1 MDTVPLVNVSQ
12 GGNNPFEKKVFTTEE
27 KPKDVRH
34 NNILA
39 AKTLSDIVRTSLG
52 PKGMDKMIKDAK
64 GKVIITND
72 GATIVNHLQVLHPT
86 AKMLVETS
94 KAQDI
99 AAGDGTTSVVILAG
113 ALLGQA
119 QILLD
124 KNISPTVIA
133 DGFTDACNEAQK
145 IIDDLEKKVELTDK
159 EALIQN
165 CITSLSSKVVSNYS
179 EILAPLAVDAVLKLV
194 KNGEIY
200 YDDVDLKDIRV
211 SKKLGGTIEDT
222 KMVDGIVFTDNKVS
236 KAAGGPSKI
245 ENPKIGLIQFCINHP
260 KTDMDSTLEIQEYSQ
275 MDRVLKEERAH
286 IVKMVKKIK
295 ETGCNVLLI
304 QKSILRDAVNDLA
317 LHFLAK
323 AKILVIKDVE
333 REDVEFICKTLNCK
347 PIAHIDSFT
356 PEKLGTAAKCEEVT
370 LSEGSKIVEITG
382 VPNEAKTVS
391 ILCRGSN
398 QLVLDETERSLHD
411 ALCVV
416 RSIIK
421 RKAMVPGGSAP
432 ETEIAVKLAELANKT
447 QGFKSYCLKAFA
459 DALEVIPYT
468 LAENAGLKPVEI
480 VTELRNKHKNGEK
493 FAGINV
499 KKGIISNMFD
509 EKVIQP
515 SLVTISALKLA
526 TEVVR
531 MILKIDDIVI
541 CR

>member
-1 MDTVPLVNVSQ
+1 
-12 GGNNPFEKKVFTTEE
+12 
-27 KPKDVRH
+27 
-34 NNILA
+34 
-39 AKTLSDIVRTSLG
+39 
-52 PKGMDKMIKDAK
+52 MDKMIKDSK

-99 AAGDGTTSVVILAG
+99 AAGDGTTSVVVLAG

-133 DGFTDACNEAQK
+133 DGFSEACNEATK
-145 IIDDLEKKVELTDK
+145 VIDEIEIPVKLDDK
-159 EALIQN
+159 ESLIQN

-179 EILAPLAVDAVLKLV
+179 EILAPLAVDAVMKLV
-194 KNGEIY
+194 KSGDIY
-200 YDDVDLKDIRV
+200 HDDVDLKDIRV

-222 KMVDGIVFTDNKVS
+222 KMVDGIVFADNKVS
-236 KAAGGPSKI
+236 KAAGGPTKV
-245 ENPKIGLIQFCINHP
+245 ENAKIGMVQFSIANP
-260 KTDMDSTLEIQEYSQ
+260 KTDMDSSLQINDYTQ
-275 MDRVLKEERAH
+275 MDRILKQERKH
-286 IVKMVKKIK
+286 ILTMVKKIQAS
-295 ETGCNVLLI
+295 GCNVLLI

-317 LHFLAK
+317 LHYLAK
-323 AKILVIKDVE
+323 AKIMVIRDIE
-333 REDVEFICKTLNCK
+333 RDDVEFICKTLNCK

-356 PEKLGTAAKCEEVT
+356 PDKLGTAAICEEVT
-370 LSEGSKIVEITG
+370 LSEGSKIVEIKG
-382 VPNEAKTVS
+382 VPNESQTVS

-398 QLVLDETERSLHD
+398 QLVLDETE
-411 ALCVV
+411 
-416 RSIIK
+416 
-421 RKAMVPGGSAP
+421 
-432 ETEIAVKLAELANKT
+432 IAVRLSKLANET
-447 QGFKSYCLKAFA
+447 QGFKSYCFKGFA

-480 VTELRNKHKNGEK
+480 VTELRNKHKLGEK
-493 FAGINV
+493 NAGINV
-499 KKGIISNMFD
+499 KKGIISDMLI

-531 MILKIDDIVI
+531 MILKIDDLVI

>member
-1 MDTVPLVNVSQ
+1 MDIIPLVNQ
-12 GGNNPFEKKVFTTEE
+12 GGSSNLEKKVFTTEE

-39 AKTLSDIVRTSLG
+39 AKTLSDIIRTSLG
-52 PKGMDKMIKDAK
+52 PKGMDKMIKDSK

-99 AAGDGTTSVVILAG
+99 AAGDGTTSVVVLAG

-119 QILLD
+119 QVLLD

-133 DGFTDACNEAQK
+133 DGFTEACNEAQK
-145 IIDDLEKKVELTDK
+145 VVSDLEQTVELTNR

-179 EILAPLAVDAVLKLV
+179 EILAPIAVDAVLKLV
-194 KNGEIY
+194 KNGEVY
-200 YDDVDLKDIRV
+200 HDDVDLKDIRV

-222 KMVDGIVFTDNKVS
+222 KLVDGIVFPDNKIS

-245 ENPKIGLIQFCINHP
+245 ENPKIGLIQFCISHP
-260 KTDMDSTLEIQEYSQ
+260 KTDMDSTLQIQEYSQ
-275 MDRVLKEERAH
+275 MDRVLKEERAY

-295 ETGCNVLLI
+295 ATGCNVLLI
-304 QKSILRDAVNDLA
+304 QKSILRDAVNDLG

-323 AKILVIKDVE
+323 AHILVIKDIE

-356 PEKLGTAAKCEEVT
+356 ADKLGSAAKCEEVT

-411 ALCVV
+411 ALCVM

-432 ETEIAVKLAELANKT
+432 ETEIAVKLTDLANKT

-459 DALEVIPYT
+459 EALEVIPYT

-493 FAGINV
+493 SAGINV

>member
-1 MDTVPLVNVSQ
+1 MEQIPLNQINLDSM
-12 GGNNPFEKKVFTTEE
+12 EKKVFTTEE

-52 PKGMDKMIKDAK
+52 PKGMDKMIKDSK

-99 AAGDGTTSVVILAG
+99 AAGDGTTSVVVLAG

-119 QILLD
+119 QVLLD

-133 DGFTDACNEAQK
+133 DGFSEACNEATK
-145 IIDDLEKKVELTDK
+145 VIDEIEIPVKLEDR
-159 EALIQN
+159 EALVQN

-179 EILAPLAVDAVLKLV
+179 EILAPLAVDAVMKLV
-194 KNGEIY
+194 KSGDIY
-200 YDDVDLKDIRV
+200 HDDVDLKDIRV

-236 KAAGGPSKI
+236 KAAGGPIKV
-245 ENPKIGLIQFCINHP
+245 ENPKIGMVQFSIANP
-260 KTDMDSTLEIQEYSQ
+260 KTDMDSTLQINDYTQ
-275 MDRVLKEERAH
+275 MDRVLKQERKH
-286 IVKMVKKIK
+286 ILGMVKKIQAS
-295 ETGCNVLLI
+295 GCNVLLI

-317 LHFLAK
+317 LHYLAK
-323 AKILVIKDVE
+323 AKIMVIKDIE

-356 PEKLGTAAKCEEVT
+356 PEKLGTAAKCEELT

-421 RKAMVPGGSAP
+421 KKAMVPGGSAP
-432 ETEIAVKLAELANKT
+432 ETEIAVKLTNLANET
-447 QGFKSYCLKAFA
+447 QGFKSYCYKGFA

-480 VTELRNKHKNGEK
+480 VTELRNKHKKGEK
-493 FAGINV
+493 NAGINV
-499 KKGIISNMFD
+499 KKGIISDMIN

>member
-1 MDTVPLVNVSQ
+1 MEAIPLVSS
-12 GGNNPFEKKVFTTEE
+12 GGSFPLEKKVFKTEE
-27 KPKDVRH
+27 KPKDVLN

-39 AKTLSDIVRTSLG
+39 AKTLSDIIRTSLG
-52 PKGMDKMIKDAK
+52 PKGMDKMIKDSK

-99 AAGDGTTSVVILAG
+99 AAGDGTTSVVVLAG

-119 QILLD
+119 QTLLE
-124 KNISPTVIA
+124 KNISATVIA
-133 DGFTDACNEAQK
+133 DGYNEACAEAQK
-145 IIDDLEKKVELTDK
+145 VIDDLEQKVELSDRD
-159 EALIQN
+159 ALIQN

-194 KNGEIY
+194 KSGEIY
-200 YDDVDLKDIRV
+200 HDDIDLKDIRV

-222 KMVDGIVFTDNKVS
+222 KMVEGIVFPDNKIS
-236 KAAGGPSKI
+236 KAAGGPTKI
-245 ENPKIGLIQFCINHP
+245 ENPKIGLIQFCISHP

-295 ETGCNVLLI
+295 ATGCNVLLI

-356 PEKLGTAAKCEEVT
+356 EEKLGTAAKCEEVT
-370 LSEGSKIVEITG
+370 LSEGSKIIEITG
-382 VPNEAKTVS
+382 VPKDAKTVS

-432 ETEIAVKLAELANKT
+432 ETEIAVKLTELANEI
-447 QGFKSYCLKAFA
+447 QGFKAYCFKAFA
-459 DALEVIPYT
+459 EALEVIPYT

-480 VTELRNKHKNGEK
+480 VTELRNKHRNGDK
-493 FAGINV
+493 TAGINV
-499 KKGIISNMFD
+499 KKGIISNMLD

-515 SLVTISALKLA
+515 SLVTISMLKLA

-531 MILKIDDIVI
+531 MILKIDDIVF

>member
-1 MDTVPLVNVSQ
+1 MEVIPLVNQ
-12 GGNNPFEKKVFTTEE
+12 GGQNPLEKKVFKTEE
-27 KPKDVRH
+27 KPKDVLH

-39 AKTLSDIVRTSLG
+39 AKTLSDIIRTSLG
-52 PKGMDKMIKDAK
+52 PKGMDKMIKDSK

-99 AAGDGTTSVVILAG
+99 AAGDGTTSVVVLAG

-119 QILLD
+119 QALLD
-124 KNISPTVIA
+124 KNISATVIA
-133 DGFTDACNEAQK
+133 DGFTEACKEAQNV
-145 IIDDLEKKVELTDK
+145 INDLEKKVELTDR
-159 EALIQN
+159 EALVQN

-194 KNGEIY
+194 KSGEIY
-200 YDDVDLKDIRV
+200 HDDVDLKDIRV

-222 KMVDGIVFTDNKVS
+222 KMVDGIVFTENKVS
-236 KAAGGPSKI
+236 KAAGGPTKV
-245 ENPKIGLIQFCINHP
+245 ENPKIGLIQFCISHP

-275 MDRVLKEERAH
+275 MDRVLKEERAY

-295 ETGCNVLLI
+295 ATGCNVLLI
-304 QKSILRDAVNDLA
+304 QKSILRDAINDLG

-323 AKILVIKDVE
+323 AKIMVIKDIE

-356 PEKLGTAAKCEEVT
+356 EDKLGTAAKCEEVT

-382 VPNEAKTVS
+382 ISSESKTVS

-398 QLVLDETERSLHD
+398 GLVLDETERSLHD

-432 ETEIAVKLAELANKT
+432 ETEIAVKLTELANKT
-447 QGFKSYCLKAFA
+447 QGFKSYCFKAFA
-459 DALEVIPYT
+459 EALEVIPYT

-493 FAGINV
+493 YAGINV

-509 EKVIQP
+509 QKVIQP

>member
-1 MDTVPLVNVSQ
+1 MVDIIPLANQNSE
-12 GGNNPFEKKVFTTEE
+12 PFEKKAFTTEE

-39 AKTLSDIVRTSLG
+39 AKTLSDLIRTSLG
-52 PKGMDKMIKDAK
+52 PKGMDKMIKDSK

-99 AAGDGTTSVVILAG
+99 AAGDGTTSVVVLAG

-119 QILLD
+119 QTLLD

-133 DGFTDACNEAQK
+133 DGFSEACNKAEK
-145 IIDDLEKKVELTDK
+145 IVQDMEIKVELTDR
-159 EALIQN
+159 ETLIQN

-179 EILAPLAVDAVLKLV
+179 ELLAPIAVDAVLKLAND
-194 KNGEIY
+194 NGKFKE
-200 YDDVDLKDIRV
+200 DVDLKDIRV

-222 KMVDGIVFTDNKVS
+222 KMVEGIVFPDNKVS
-236 KAAGGPSKI
+236 KAAGGPTKI
-245 ENPKIGLIQFCINHP
+245 EKPKIGLIQFTISHP

-275 MDRVLKEERAH
+275 MDRVLKEERTH
-286 IVKMVKKIK
+286 IVNMVKKIK
-295 ETGCNVLLI
+295 ATGCNVLLI

-323 AKILVIKDVE
+323 AKILVIKDIE
-333 REDVEFICKTLNCK
+333 RDDVEFICKTLNCK

-356 PEKLGTAAKCEEVT
+356 PEKLGTAGKCEEVV
-370 LSEGSKIVEITG
+370 LSEGSKIIEITG

-421 RKAMVPGGSAP
+421 RRAMVPGGSAP
-432 ETEIAVKLAELANKT
+432 ETEIAVKLYELSLNT
-447 QGFKSYCLKAFA
+447 QGLMQYCFKAFA

-480 VTELRNKHKNGEK
+480 VTELRKKHKDGVK
-493 FAGINV
+493 YAGINV
-499 KKGIISNMFD
+499 KKGIISDMEK

-515 SLVTISALKLA
+515 SLVTVSALKLA

>member
-1 MDTVPLVNVSQ
+1 MDTIPLVAPNT
-12 GGNNPFEKKVFTTEE
+12 NLFEKKVFTTEE

-39 AKTLSDIVRTSLG
+39 AKTLSDIIRTSLG
-52 PKGMDKMIKDAK
+52 PKGMDKMIKDSK

-99 AAGDGTTSVVILAG
+99 AAGDGTTSVVVLAG

-119 QILLD
+119 QTLLD
-124 KNISPTVIA
+124 KNISPTVISE
-133 DGFTDACNEAQK
+133 GFTEACNESQN
-145 IIDDLEKKVELTDK
+145 IIENLEQKVELSDK
-159 EALIQN
+159 DALIQN

-200 YDDVDLKDIRV
+200 HDDVDLKDIRV

-222 KMVDGIVFTDNKVS
+222 RIVDGIVFADNKIS

-245 ENPKIGLIQFCINHP
+245 ENPKIGLIQFCISHP
-260 KTDMDSTLEIQEYSQ
+260 KTDMDSTVEIQEYSQ
-275 MDRVLKEERAH
+275 MDRILKEERAH

-304 QKSILRDAVNDLA
+304 QKSILRDATNDLA

-323 AKILVIKDVE
+323 AKILVIKDIE

-356 PEKLGTAAKCEEVT
+356 KEKLGTAAKCEEVT

-398 QLVLDETERSLHD
+398 QLILDETERSLHD

-480 VTELRNKHKNGEK
+480 VTELRNKHKNGDK
-493 FAGINV
+493 YAGINV
-499 KKGIISNMFD
+499 KKGIISNMLN

>member
-1 MDTVPLVNVSQ
+1 METIPLVNQPS
-12 GGNNPFEKKVFTTEE
+12 PLEKKVFKTEE
-27 KPKDVRH
+27 KPKDVLN

-39 AKTLSDIVRTSLG
+39 AKTLSDIIRTSLG
-52 PKGMDKMIKDAK
+52 PKGMDKMIKDSK

-99 AAGDGTTSVVILAG
+99 AAGDGTTSVVVLAG

-119 QILLD
+119 QTLLE
-124 KNISPTVIA
+124 KNISATVIA
-133 DGFTDACNEAQK
+133 DGYTEACAEAQK
-145 IIDDLEKKVELTDK
+145 VLDDLEQKVELSDRD
-159 EALIQN
+159 ALIQN

-194 KNGEIY
+194 KSGEIY
-200 YDDVDLKDIRV
+200 HDDIDLKDIRV

-222 KMVDGIVFTDNKVS
+222 KMVDGIVFPENKIS
-236 KAAGGPSKI
+236 KAAGGPTKV
-245 ENPKIGLIQFCINHP
+245 ENPKIGLIQFCISHP

-295 ETGCNVLLI
+295 ATGCNVLLI
-304 QKSILRDAVNDLA
+304 QKSILRDATNDLA

-323 AKILVIKDVE
+323 AKILVIKDIE

-356 PEKLGTAAKCEEVT
+356 EEKLGTAAKCEEVT
-370 LSEGSKIVEITG
+370 LSEGSKIIEITG
-382 VPNEAKTVS
+382 VPNDAKTVS

-432 ETEIAVKLAELANKT
+432 ETEIAVKLTELANEI
-447 QGFKSYCLKAFA
+447 QGFKAYCFKAFA
-459 DALEVIPYT
+459 EALEVIPYT

-480 VTELRNKHKNGEK
+480 VTELRNKHRNGDK
-493 FAGINV
+493 TAGINV

-515 SLVTISALKLA
+515 SLVTISMLKLA

-531 MILKIDDIVI
+531 MILKIDDIVF

>member
-1 MDTVPLVNVSQ
+1 MEAIPLVNP
-12 GGNNPFEKKVFTTEE
+12 GGSNPFEKKIFKTEE
-27 KPKDVRH
+27 KPKDVLH

-39 AKTLSDIVRTSLG
+39 AKTLSDIIRTSLG
-52 PKGMDKMIKDAK
+52 PKGMDKMIKDSK

-99 AAGDGTTSVVILAG
+99 AAGDGTTSVVVLAG

-119 QILLD
+119 QTLLD
-124 KNISPTVIA
+124 KNISATVIA
-133 DGFTDACNEAQK
+133 DGFTEACNEAQK
-145 IIDDLEKKVELTDK
+145 VIDDLEKKVELTDK
-159 EALIQN
+159 ESLIQN

-200 YDDVDLKDIRV
+200 HDDVDLKDIKV

-222 KMVDGIVFTDNKVS
+222 KMVDGIVFTDNKIS

-245 ENPKIGLIQFCINHP
+245 ENPKIGLIQFCISNP

-304 QKSILRDAVNDLA
+304 QKSILRDATNDLA

-323 AKILVIKDVE
+323 AKILVIKDIE

-356 PEKLGTAAKCEEVT
+356 KEKLGTAAKCEEVT

-382 VPNEAKTVS
+382 VPNDAKTVS

-432 ETEIAVKLAELANKT
+432 ETEIAVKLTELANKT
-447 QGFKSYCLKAFA
+447 QGFKSYCFKAFS

-480 VTELRNKHKNGEK
+480 VTELRNKHRKGEK
-493 FAGINV
+493 YAGINV
-499 KKGIISNMFD
+499 KKGIISDMF
-509 EKVIQP
+509 EQKVIQP

>member
-1 MDTVPLVNVSQ
+1 MDIIPLVNQ
-12 GGNNPFEKKVFTTEE
+12 GGSSNLEKKVFTTEE

-39 AKTLSDIVRTSLG
+39 AKTLSDIIRTSLG
-52 PKGMDKMIKDAK
+52 PKGMDKMIKDSK

-99 AAGDGTTSVVILAG
+99 AAGDGTTSVVVLAG

-119 QILLD
+119 QVLLD

-133 DGFTDACNEAQK
+133 DGFTEACNEAQK
-145 IIDDLEKKVELTDK
+145 VVSDLEQTVELSNR
-159 EALIQN
+159 EALVQN

-179 EILAPLAVDAVLKLV
+179 EILAPIAVDAVLKLV
-194 KNGEIY
+194 KNGEVY
-200 YDDVDLKDIRV
+200 HDDVDLKDIRV

-222 KMVDGIVFTDNKVS
+222 KLVDGIVFPDNKIS

-245 ENPKIGLIQFCINHP
+245 ENPKIGLIQFCISHP
-260 KTDMDSTLEIQEYSQ
+260 KTDMDSTLQIQEYSQ
-275 MDRVLKEERAH
+275 MDRVLKEERAY

-295 ETGCNVLLI
+295 ATGCNVLLI
-304 QKSILRDAVNDLA
+304 QKSILRDAVNDLG

-323 AKILVIKDVE
+323 AHILVIKDIE

-356 PEKLGTAAKCEEVT
+356 ADKLGSAAKCEEVT

-411 ALCVV
+411 ALCVM

-432 ETEIAVKLAELANKT
+432 ETEIAVKLTDLANKT

-459 DALEVIPYT
+459 EALEVIPYT

-493 FAGINV
+493 SAGINV

>member
-1 MDTVPLVNVSQ
+1 MEVIPLVNQ
-12 GGNNPFEKKVFTTEE
+12 GAQNSLEKKVFKTEE
-27 KPKDVRH
+27 KPKDVLH

-39 AKTLSDIVRTSLG
+39 AKTLSDIIRTSLG
-52 PKGMDKMIKDAK
+52 PKGMDKMIKDSK

-99 AAGDGTTSVVILAG
+99 AAGDGTTSVVVLAG

-119 QILLD
+119 QALLD
-124 KNISPTVIA
+124 KNISATVIA
-133 DGFTDACNEAQK
+133 DGFTEACKEAENV
-145 IIDDLEKKVELTDK
+145 INDLEKKVELTDR
-159 EALIQN
+159 EALVQN

-194 KNGEIY
+194 KSGEIY
-200 YDDVDLKDIRV
+200 HDDVDLKDIRV

-222 KMVDGIVFTDNKVS
+222 KMVDGIVFTENKVS
-236 KAAGGPSKI
+236 KAAGGPTKV
-245 ENPKIGLIQFCINHP
+245 ENPKIGLIQFCISHP

-275 MDRVLKEERAH
+275 MDRVLKEERAY

-295 ETGCNVLLI
+295 ATGCNVLLI
-304 QKSILRDAVNDLA
+304 QKSILRDAINDLG

-323 AKILVIKDVE
+323 AKIMVIKDIE

-356 PEKLGTAAKCEEVT
+356 EDKLGTAAKCEEVT

-382 VPNEAKTVS
+382 ISSESKTVS

-398 QLVLDETERSLHD
+398 GLVLDETERSLHD

-432 ETEIAVKLAELANKT
+432 ETEIAVKLTELANKT
-447 QGFKSYCLKAFA
+447 QGFKSYCFKAFA
-459 DALEVIPYT
+459 EALEVIPYT

-493 FAGINV
+493 YAGINV

-509 EKVIQP
+509 QKVIQP

>member
-1 MDTVPLVNVSQ
+1 MDIIPLVNQ
-12 GGNNPFEKKVFTTEE
+12 GGSTNLEKKVFTTEE

-39 AKTLSDIVRTSLG
+39 AKTLSDIIRTSLG
-52 PKGMDKMIKDAK
+52 PKGMDKMIKDSK

-99 AAGDGTTSVVILAG
+99 AAGDGTTSVVVLAG

-119 QILLD
+119 QVLLD

-133 DGFTDACNEAQK
+133 DGFTEACNEAQK
-145 IIDDLEKKVELTDK
+145 VVSDLEQTVELTNR

-179 EILAPLAVDAVLKLV
+179 EILAPIAVDAVLKLV
-194 KNGEIY
+194 KNGEVY
-200 YDDVDLKDIRV
+200 HDDVDLKDIRV

-222 KMVDGIVFTDNKVS
+222 KLVDGIVFPDNKIS

-245 ENPKIGLIQFCINHP
+245 ENPKIGLIQFCISHP
-260 KTDMDSTLEIQEYSQ
+260 KTDMDSTLQIQEYSQ
-275 MDRVLKEERAH
+275 MDRVLKEERAY

-295 ETGCNVLLI
+295 ATGCNVLLI
-304 QKSILRDAVNDLA
+304 QKSILRDAVNDLG

-323 AKILVIKDVE
+323 AHILVIKDIE

-356 PEKLGTAAKCEEVT
+356 ADKLGSAAKCEEVT

-411 ALCVV
+411 ALCVM

-432 ETEIAVKLAELANKT
+432 ETEIAVKLTDLANKT

-459 DALEVIPYT
+459 EALEVIPYT

-493 FAGINV
+493 SAGINV

>member
-1 MDTVPLVNVSQ
+1 MDIIPLVNQ
-12 GGNNPFEKKVFTTEE
+12 GGSTNLEKKVFTTEE

-39 AKTLSDIVRTSLG
+39 AKTLSDIIRTSLG
-52 PKGMDKMIKDAK
+52 PKGMDKMIKDSK

-99 AAGDGTTSVVILAG
+99 AAGDGTTSVVVLAG

-119 QILLD
+119 QVLLD

-133 DGFTDACNEAQK
+133 DGFTEACNEAQK
-145 IIDDLEKKVELTDK
+145 VVSDLEQTVELTNR

-179 EILAPLAVDAVLKLV
+179 EILAPIAVDAVLKLV
-194 KNGEIY
+194 KNGEVY
-200 YDDVDLKDIRV
+200 HDDVDLKDIRV

-222 KMVDGIVFTDNKVS
+222 KLVDGIVFPDNKIS

-245 ENPKIGLIQFCINHP
+245 ENPKIGLIQFCISHP
-260 KTDMDSTLEIQEYSQ
+260 KTDMDSTLQIQEYSQ
-275 MDRVLKEERAH
+275 MDRVLKEERAY

-295 ETGCNVLLI
+295 ATGCNVLLI
-304 QKSILRDAVNDLA
+304 QKSILRDAVNDLG

-323 AKILVIKDVE
+323 AHILVIKDIE

-356 PEKLGTAAKCEEVT
+356 ADKLGTAAKCEEVT

-411 ALCVV
+411 ALCVM

-432 ETEIAVKLAELANKT
+432 ETEIAVKLTDLANKT

-459 DALEVIPYT
+459 EALEVIPYT

-493 FAGINV
+493 SAGINV